1 MAWSGEALPLTGARR
16 PSAPPADPPPPLYL
30 QALLQQSLLFAEP
43 KDKADHVAKMI
54 LANKKVFDALS
65 PASKQRLHWQVTP
78 ALQ

>member
-1 MAWSGEALPLTGARR
+1 VWWAPNREYSL
-16 PSAPPADPPPPLYL
+16 APPLPGLHP

-54 LANKKVFDALS
+54 LANKKVHDALS
-65 PASKQRLHWQVTP
+65 PASKQRMHWQVQP